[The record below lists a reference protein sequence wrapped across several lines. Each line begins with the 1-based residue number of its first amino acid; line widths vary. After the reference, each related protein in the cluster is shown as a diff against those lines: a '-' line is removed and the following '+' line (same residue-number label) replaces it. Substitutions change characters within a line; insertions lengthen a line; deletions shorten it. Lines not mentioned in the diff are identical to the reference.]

1 MVNMNMMGQM
11 PGVQDTNEMAMQQ
24 AQAQAQLQARAQAQL
39 QAQFSPGSIQAA
51 QGIYGTDQQK
61 LAATMRSGTSAGVL

>member
-11 PGVQDTNEMAMQQ
+11 PGVQDTSEMAMRQ
-24 AQAQAQLQARAQAQL
+24 AQAQL
-39 QAQFSPGSIQAA
+39 QAQFPMGTIQAA

-61 LAATMRSGTSAGVL
+61 DMSLIQGGTSAAVL

>member
-11 PGVQDTNEMAMQQ
+11 PGVQDTSEMAMQQ
-24 AQAQAQLQARAQAQL
+24 AQAQL
-39 QAQFSPGSIQAA
+39 QAQFPMGTIQAA

-61 LAATMRSGTSAGVL
+61 LAATWGSGTSAGVL